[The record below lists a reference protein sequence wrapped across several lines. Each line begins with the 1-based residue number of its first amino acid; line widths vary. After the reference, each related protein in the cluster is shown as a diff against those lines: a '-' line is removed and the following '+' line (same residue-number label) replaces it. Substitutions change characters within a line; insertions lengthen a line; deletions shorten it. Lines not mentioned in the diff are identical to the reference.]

1 MMLQHRTGV
10 FGLEGVSGVGVSF
23 GADRIYDVLTQL
35 GLFEGR
41 NDSLTRVLLL
51 NFGENEVLYA
61 LRIRDMLVRAEICSE
76 IYPDAVK
83 LKKQMAYA
91 GSRRIPYIVMAG
103 EEEIRSNEVTVKNMA
118 TGEQKRISPDELP
131 GFLKG

>member
-1 MMLQHRTGV
+1 
-10 FGLEGVSGVGVSF
+10 
-23 GADRIYDVLTQL
+23 
-35 GLFEGR
+35 
-41 NDSLTRVLLL
+41 
-51 NFGENEVLYA
+51 
-61 LRIRDMLVRAEICSE
+61 
-76 IYPDAVK
+76 
-83 LKKQMAYA
+83 MAYA